1 MQYNLQTLSMIKEP
15 IMEDNTPTEDL
26 HEIADVKFLRM
37 FELVKD
43 KYELSLIP
51 NTCVYPELRGKIL
64 WTMQADS
71 LKELLYSIT
80 IISKILKSIVV
91 FQDTIEAVEI
101 REIETGKILLR
112 LTILD
117 IFTACFTR
125 REMNSNKTN

>member
-1 MQYNLQTLSMIKEP
+1 MSKEP

-51 NTCVYPELRGKIL
+51 NTYVYPELRGKIL

-101 REIETGKILLR
+101 REIETGKVLLR

-117 IFTACFTR
+117 IFTGCFTR

>member
-1 MQYNLQTLSMIKEP
+1 MSKEP

-51 NTCVYPELRGKIL
+51 NTYVYPELRGKIL

-80 IISKILKSIVV
+80 IISKKLKSIVV

-101 REIETGKILLR
+101 REIETGKVLLR
-112 LTILD
+112 LTMVD

-125 REMNSNKTN
+125 REMHSNRTN